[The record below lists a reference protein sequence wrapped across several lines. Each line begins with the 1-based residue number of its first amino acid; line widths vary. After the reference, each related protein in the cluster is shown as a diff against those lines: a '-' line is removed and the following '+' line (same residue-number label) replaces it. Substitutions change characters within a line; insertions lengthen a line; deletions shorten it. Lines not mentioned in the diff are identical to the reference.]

1 MPPGQ
6 QAPETPPVLC
16 HGVAWPDSE
25 GLPCLAL
32 RAADGAQADVVLAP
46 GTRLG
51 FAVLPGSWCLGYTAV
66 ASRTERTGVPCPDR
80 APAARGHQCGPCFA
94 RDDTRHMHDFH
105 RSGIAPPGLR
115 DYLAQEHWLYVA
127 TFAHGASKVGT
138 AAAPGKW
145 RRLAE
150 QGAVAARYVAL
161 AADGRTVRVLE
172 DAVTARLGIGQAVR
186 AAAKAAG
193 LATAPAN
200 DGGTP
205 DALNARLAHAVR
217 GFLRDV
223 RHGAEREPFTVVEED
238 WTPPGVSGPLLQAW
252 RQARTQAYPGRPKA
266 GRLGEGEHG
275 FTVDAVLGQ
284 VLLVRLADSPVP
296 FVADAASLK
305 GRLLR
310 PGGQAT
316 AAPAV
321 QEPLF

>member
-1 MPPGQ
+1 M
-6 QAPETPPVLC
+6 LC
-16 HGVAWPDSE
+16 HGVSWPASE
-25 GLPCLAL
+25 GIPRLAL
-32 RAADGAQADVVLAP
+32 RAADGAPADVVLAP

-51 FAVLPGSWCLGYTAV
+51 FAVLPGSWCLGYTIV
-66 ASRTERTGVPCPDR
+66 ASRTERTSVPCPDR

-161 AADGRTVRVLE
+161 AADGRAVRLLE

-193 LATAPAN
+193 LAAAPVRN
-200 DGGTP
+200 DGGSP
-205 DALNARLAHAVR
+205 DELNARLADAVR
-217 GFLRDV
+217 GFLRST
-223 RHGAEREPFTVVEED
+223 AEGEPFTVVEEE
-238 WTPPGVSGPLLQAW
+238 WAPPAVSEPLLRAW
-252 RQARTQAYPGRPKA
+252 REGRTQAYPGHPKA
-266 GRLGEGEHG
+266 GRLGEGDHG

-284 VLLVRLADSPVP
+284 ALLVRLADSPVP

-305 GRLLR
+305 GKLLR
-310 PGGQAT
+310 PGNQAT
-316 AAPAV
+316 PAPAV
-321 QEPLF
+321 QEALF

>member
-1 MPPGQ
+1 
-6 QAPETPPVLC
+6 VLC
-16 HGVAWPDSE
+16 HGVAWPESE
-25 GLPCLAL
+25 GIPRLAL
-32 RAADGAQADVVLAP
+32 RTADGEPADVVLAP

-51 FAVLPGSWCLGYTAV
+51 FAVLPGNWCLGHTTV
-66 ASRTERTGVPCPDR
+66 ASRTERSSVPCPDR

-94 RDDTRHMHDFH
+94 RDDTRYMHDFH

-161 AADGRTVRVLE
+161 AADGRTVRLLE

-193 LATAPAN
+193 LASAPAG
-200 DGGTP
+200 DGGAP
-205 DALNARLAHAVR
+205 EVLNAGLAHAVR
-217 GFLRDV
+217 DFLR
-223 RHGAEREPFTVVEED
+223 GTGQGEPFTVVEEE
-238 WTPPGVSGPLLQAW
+238 WATPAVSGPLLRAW
-252 RQARTQAYPGRPKA
+252 QEGRTQAYPGHPKP
-266 GRLGEGEHG
+266 GRLGEGDHG

-305 GRLLR
+305 GKLLR
-310 PGGQAT
+310 PGNQAT

-321 QEPLF
+321 QESLF

>member
-1 MPPGQ
+1 MPEGAQ
-6 QAPETPPVLC
+6 VLC
-16 HGVAWPDSE
+16 HGVSWPDSE
-25 GLPCLAL
+25 GIPRLAL
-32 RAADGAQADVVLAP
+32 RTPDGTPADVPLAP

-51 FAVLPGSWCLGYTAV
+51 FAVLPGNWCLGHTTV
-66 ASRTERTGVPCPDR
+66 ASRTERASMPCPDR

-161 AADGRTVRVLE
+161 AADGRTVRLLE

-186 AAAKAAG
+186 SAAKAAG
-193 LATAPAN
+193 LAAPVGN
-200 DGGTP
+200 GEGDGGP
-205 DALNARLAHAVR
+205 AALNARLAHRVR
-217 GFLRDV
+217 GFLR
-223 RHGAEREPFTVVEED
+223 GTAGEGPFAVVEEE
-238 WTPPGVSGPLLQAW
+238 WAPPAVSAPLLRAW
-252 RQARTQAYPGRPKA
+252 RERRTQPYPGHPQA
-266 GRLGEGEHG
+266 GRLGEGGHG
-275 FTVDAVLGQ
+275 FTVEAVLGQ
-284 VLLVRLADSPVP
+284 VLLVRLADSPVR
-296 FVADAASLK
+296 FVADAAPLK
-305 GRLLR
+305 GKLLR
-310 PGGQAT
+310 PGHQAT

-321 QEPLF
+321 QELLF

>member
-1 MPPGQ
+1 
-6 QAPETPPVLC
+6 VLC
-16 HGVAWPDSE
+16 HGVAWPESD
-25 GLPCLAL
+25 GIPRLAL
-32 RAADGAQADVVLAP
+32 RAADGAPADVVLAP

-51 FAVLPGSWCLGYTAV
+51 FAVLPGTWCLGYTTV
-66 ASRTERTGVPCPDR
+66 ASRTERTSVPCPDR
-80 APAARGHQCGPCFA
+80 APASRGHQCGPCFA

-150 QGAVAARYVAL
+150 QGAVAACYVAL

-193 LATAPAN
+193 LAAAPASG
-200 DGGTP
+200 DGAP
-205 DALNARLAHAVR
+205 DALNARLAGTVR
-217 GFLRDV
+217 GFLRDF
-223 RHGAEREPFTVVEED
+223 RRGAADGEPFTVAEEA
-238 WTPPGVSGPLLQAW
+238 WAPPAVSRLLLQAW
-252 RQARTQAYPGRPKA
+252 REGRTQAYPGRPLP
-266 GRLGEGEHG
+266 GRLGEGDHG

-305 GRLLR
+305 GKLLR
-310 PGGQAT
+310 PGNHAT